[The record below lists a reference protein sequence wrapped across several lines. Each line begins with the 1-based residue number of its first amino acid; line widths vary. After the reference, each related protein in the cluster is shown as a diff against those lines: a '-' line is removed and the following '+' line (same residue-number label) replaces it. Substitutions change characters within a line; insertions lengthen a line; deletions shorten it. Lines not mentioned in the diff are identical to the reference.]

1 MRIQIQLLYLQEI
14 QSLKKIKNQDAPQ
27 NTRDNPKEKDTIITD
42 SLIQKGDQ
50 VHNTT
55 IVVIK
60 GIKLIKVN
68 KNNIY

>member
-1 MRIQIQLLYLQEI
+1 MPPRNTITKEN
-14 QSLKKIKNQDAPQ
+14 KNQDAPQ
-27 NTRDNPKEKDTIITD
+27 NTRDNPKEKDIIITD